1 MTPDRDPQT
10 RADAERF
17 DLLEHPERWPEDAA
31 SQARLAELLELHLA
45 LQAHGPELADA
56 TPTPRRFRSSSW
68 LLAAAAVLLAVVPS
82 LYALSHIR
90 SLQTQA
96 KSRAHIQESA
106 RRRAELRL
114 WASFFEQSRELIAR
128 FELDPPVCGTDRED
142 RSEERALA
150 MALLQASR
158 QLDAQG
164 APVPGAQIT
173 RHELQAWLTELSLED
188 GCLTVERAAE
198 LRQLAQAQDLQAQA
212 RKLGDLLKGEGS

>member
-1 MTPDRDPQT
+1 MNPDRDPQT
-10 RADAERF
+10 LADAQRF
-17 DLLEHPERWPEDAA
+17 DLLEHPERWPEDAG

-45 LQAHGPELADA
+45 LQAHGPELAA
-56 TPTPRRFRSSSW
+56 AASPRRFRSSPW

-82 LYALSHIR
+82 LYALNHIQ
-90 SLQTQA
+90 SLQAQA

-128 FELDPPVCGTDRED
+128 FELEPPVCGTDRED

-164 APVPGAQIT
+164 APVPGAQLT
-173 RHELQAWLTELSLED
+173 RHDLQAWLTELSLED
-188 GCLTVERAAE
+188 GCLTVERAEE
-198 LRQLAQAQDLQAQA
+198 LRRLAQAQDLQAQA
-212 RKLGDLLKGEGS
+212 RKLSDLLKGEGS